1 LEQKSSR
8 KKKADQKRKSFPN
21 ETAILKNTNNTE
33 KPSHGRK
40 QNTTAFLL
48 AWVILGYIMLRSYM
62 GKKNK
67 YNFLHF
73 DFRPHKVFIFL
84 ISIIVCPF

>member
-48 AWVILGYIMLRSYM
+48 GSLILGVYLVNEFWDNTSPKVLFLLRVVY
-62 GKKNK
+62 
-67 YNFLHF
+67 
-73 DFRPHKVFIFL
+73 
-84 ISIIVCPF
+84 